1 MDARNRRSGD
11 AVKNAPDNK
20 RSIVQIEYDAER
32 IEALRFYLGERNATL
47 ENELLEAMDA
57 IFRKNV
63 PAQVRGYLNRNAPI
77 QKTVDTE

>member
-1 MDARNRRSGD
+1 M
-11 AVKNAPDNK
+11 KNAPENK
-20 RSIVQIEYDAER
+20 RSTIQIEYDPER

-47 ENELLEAMDA
+47 EAELLEAMDA

-77 QKTVDTE
+77 QNPVDSE